1 MVFEFVATAM
11 VGFAYGEKLPIHR
24 AFGNRNGGWGEGHIV
39 MTGDVVRE
47 GELWWTLA
55 NTTST
60 PGRARWCLGIV
71 LKFEEGYKL
80 VHQRVKILWVESTS
94 TMVNT
99 RMVPDDLLEYS
110 RSVSPPASTLPTG
123 GGVVDMATADP
134 WVGYS
139 GVWDPDAFGSKQRPI
154 PDPAP
159 FEEED
164 DPVSSSWA
172 TADAG
177 ESAVAMAG
185 VVDAASANTSD
196 DTSSRGSPSP
206 GKGRVKSKGK
216 SKGKSK
222 SKSKAKSKSKEK
234 EKTRAAGG
242 GAKTRATSTKS
253 KVRVPGSK
261 KPKAPRA

>member
-1 MVFEFVATAM
+1 M

-99 RMVPDDLLEYS
+99 RMVPDDFPGHGEFEGEGWFVTGQVGTVDIGSVWLPATACVAPASLDEVKEQGDDHVAILGASAHDPQKKMKLITSVLFKPGDDLLEARHCS
-110 RSVSPPASTLPTG
+110 SLLPILSHTASPPP
-123 GGVVDMATADP
+123 
-134 WVGYS
+134 
-139 GVWDPDAFGSKQRPI
+139 
-154 PDPAP
+154 
-159 FEEED
+159 
-164 DPVSSSWA
+164 
-172 TADAG
+172 
-177 ESAVAMAG
+177 
-185 VVDAASANTSD
+185 
-196 DTSSRGSPSP
+196 
-206 GKGRVKSKGK
+206 
-216 SKGKSK
+216 
-222 SKSKAKSKSKEK
+222 
-234 EKTRAAGG
+234 
-242 GAKTRATSTKS
+242 
-253 KVRVPGSK
+253 
-261 KPKAPRA
+261 